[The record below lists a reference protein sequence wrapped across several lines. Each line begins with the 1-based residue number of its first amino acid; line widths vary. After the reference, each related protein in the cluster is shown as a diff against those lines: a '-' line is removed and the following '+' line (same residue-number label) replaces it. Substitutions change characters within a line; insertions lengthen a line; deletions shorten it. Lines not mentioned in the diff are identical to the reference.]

1 MFCFFYFVLCFNYGI
16 KIFEREVIISV
27 KYVLQMYIFVI
38 FKEFFSVCIYVKF
51 FVYVV
56 MFIILFV
63 KKEYVQF
70 YKFYSC
76 IVMLL
81 NSYVIEV
88 CVVQLY

>member
-1 MFCFFYFVLCFNYGI
+1 
-16 KIFEREVIISV
+16 
-27 KYVLQMYIFVI
+27 MYIFVI
-38 FKEFFSVCIYVKF
+38 FKEFFSVCILVKF

-63 KKEYVQF
+63 KKEYVLF

-88 CVVQLY
+88 CVV